1 MRPDPI
7 SRLYIDTTIFIVIGL
22 IKNSRRWKLG
32 GIYSNPNK
40 SILYVLDE
48 EQIGMSVFKTKS
60 CYMIFL
66 VIFLAIVLLCT
77 EGCSRR
83 QESLETVLPPKAK
96 KVPKELTLHGHTRID
111 DYYWLKDRDNPEV
124 IAYLEAEND
133 YAEKA
138 MAQTE
143 DLQAMLV
150 DEFTKI
156 AELTDQPVPYSK
168 GDYFYYERFDK
179 GKQYP
184 VYCRKKVTMEA
195 DEELMLDA
203 NLLAEGH
210 DVFALAGL
218 QVSPEQDILAY
229 GVDTTGDRDFFTFYF
244 KDLKTGELLSDVI
257 PDAHRLTAWANDN
270 RTLFYVK
277 NNRMYSHYLG
287 TDPSEDKFF
296 LKDVSALYKSKS
308 DKYILIFSVRYPF
321 EWKGYLDASDPT
333 GQINEIVPPK
343 FGYQC
348 LWLEHSRDKFYFIND
363 GRLMEIPVGS
373 TKLEDMSE
381 VISHQDD
388 INIEHFEVFKD
399 HLVLWEKKNGATNLH
414 IVSLIDGMEHYMDF
428 GESIYSVSDGE
439 TRDFALRPFCNADFD
454 SHILR
459 YGYSSPTTPD
469 SMYDYNMVTK
479 KKILVSQEMV
489 GPGFDPNN
497 YQSERLW
504 ATAKD
509 GTQIPI
515 SLVYR
520 KGIKKKGG
528 NPLLLDGYGMYGES
542 EELDFSSFGLWL
554 LDRGFIL
561 AIAHVRGGGELPNWH
576 KEGMLLKKKNSF
588 TDFIACARYLIDE
601 GYTHPDRLFASGS
614 SGGGLLMAGVITM
627 APELFKGVVIK
638 VPLVDIITTAIDEN
652 RPGSYRELGNPHE
665 KEYYEYMLSYGP
677 YDNIE
682 AREYPNILITA
693 GFYDTHVYY
702 WPAAKFTAKLRA
714 MKTDRNRL
722 LLKTHMKGGH
732 GGAMFSGRLERFKEK
747 AYEYAFLLDLAG
759 IRE

>member
-244 KDLKTGELLSDVI
+244 KDLKTGPTALQRGPMTTELFFTLKTTVCTAI
-257 PDAHRLTAWANDN
+257 TWELTHLK
-270 RTLFYVK
+270 T
-277 NNRMYSHYLG
+277 S
-287 TDPSEDKFF
+287 SF
-296 LKDVSALYKSKS
+296 LK
-308 DKYILIFSVRYPF
+308 
-321 EWKGYLDASDPT
+321 
-333 GQINEIVPPK
+333 
-343 FGYQC
+343 
-348 LWLEHSRDKFYFIND
+348 
-363 GRLMEIPVGS
+363 
-373 TKLEDMSE
+373 
-381 VISHQDD
+381 
-388 INIEHFEVFKD
+388 
-399 HLVLWEKKNGATNLH
+399 
-414 IVSLIDGMEHYMDF
+414 
-428 GESIYSVSDGE
+428 
-439 TRDFALRPFCNADFD
+439 
-454 SHILR
+454 
-459 YGYSSPTTPD
+459 
-469 SMYDYNMVTK
+469 
-479 KKILVSQEMV
+479 VSQL
-489 GPGFDPNN
+489 
-497 YQSERLW
+497 S
-504 ATAKD
+504 
-509 GTQIPI
+509 I
-515 SLVYR
+515 
-520 KGIKKKGG
+520 
-528 NPLLLDGYGMYGES
+528 NPS
-542 EELDFSSFGLWL
+542 Q
-554 LDRGFIL
+554 
-561 AIAHVRGGGELPNWH
+561 
-576 KEGMLLKKKNSF
+576 
-588 TDFIACARYLIDE
+588 T
-601 GYTHPDRLFASGS
+601 
-614 SGGGLLMAGVITM
+614 
-627 APELFKGVVIK
+627 
-638 VPLVDIITTAIDEN
+638 
-652 RPGSYRELGNPHE
+652 
-665 KEYYEYMLSYGP
+665 
-677 YDNIE
+677 NI
-682 AREYPNILITA
+682 
-693 GFYDTHVYY
+693 F
-702 WPAAKFTAKLRA
+702 
-714 MKTDRNRL
+714 
-722 LLKTHMKGGH
+722 
-732 GGAMFSGRLERFKEK
+732 
-747 AYEYAFLLDLAG
+747 
-759 IRE
+759 